1 MNRKSRRK
9 KPSSLNLVTS
19 KVQVSSVMTN
29 TPKKPAKPQEIP
41 ILEGDLTSNADQS
54 VFSLSKP
61 SVSKSPSAP
70 AQTAEAAANATP
82 TGPIQSESIQSKTA
96 SATIANSPVVT
107 KPSVPKMSG
116 KSNSALTK
124 IWHTLEFVAVT
135 AFIFTI
141 LFFIINFQS
150 YSALFQSKLNQL
162 RGQLNNNPYTQDEQ
176 NQLKNASSEGQ
187 KPLPIVTNST
197 AAKKQIPELT
207 LSIAPPDDRVVI
219 PRIGQNVP
227 VIRVPTDMLIKRD
240 WTALEKQIQE
250 ALRYG
255 VVHFPGTAMPG
266 DGGNVVIT
274 GHSSYFPWDPGRF
287 KDVFALLHQVQV
299 GDKIVV
305 YHEQKKYTYEVY
317 EKKVVKPTQ
326 VDVLTQNGENR
337 LTLITCTPVGT
348 DLNRLVVLAKP
359 V

>member
-1 MNRKSRRK
+1 MSKDQDL
-9 KPSSLNLVTS
+9 SLI
-19 KVQVSSVMTN
+19 QDSSVMTN
-29 TPKKPAKPQEIP
+29 TPKKSAQPQEIP
-41 ILEGDLTSNADQS
+41 ILEGDLKKNLADQS
-54 VFSLSKP
+54 TDQSTFSISKP
-61 SVSKSPSAP
+61 ALSAQ
-70 AQTAEAAANATP
+70 ASNTSTTKAEASTTP
-82 TGPIQSESIQSKTA
+82 TGPTISQTPSTDSVSPTTRSI
-96 SATIANSPVVT
+96 SPN
-107 KPSVPKMSG
+107 PAPH
-116 KSNSALTK
+116 KSNSTLAK
-124 IWHTLEFVAVT
+124 IWHALEFIAVT

-141 LFFIINFQS
+141 LFFLINFQS
-150 YSALFQSKLNQL
+150 YSALFQSKLDQL

-227 VIRVPTDMLIKRD
+227 VIRVPTDLLLRRD

-250 ALRYG
+250 ALRFG

-326 VDVLTQNGENR
+326 VDVLTQNGEDR